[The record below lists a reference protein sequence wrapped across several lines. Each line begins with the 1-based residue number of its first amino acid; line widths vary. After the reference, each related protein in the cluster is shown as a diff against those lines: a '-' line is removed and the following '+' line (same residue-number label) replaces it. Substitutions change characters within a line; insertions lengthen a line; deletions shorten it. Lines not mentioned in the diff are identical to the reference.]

1 MTLDSVIEYEL
12 NISSSVK
19 VTENV
24 ITYQLD
30 RYAKE
35 RGIDLREI
43 SYEER
48 LNLTDKM
55 INKSYPGDIA
65 S

>member
-1 MTLDSVIEYEL
+1 MITALL
-12 NISSSVK
+12 K

-35 RGIDLREI
+35 RGIDLRGI

>member
-1 MTLDSVIEYEL
+1 MKLGIQTDICATYQYKTK
-12 NISSSVK
+12 I
-19 VTENV
+19 ENV
-24 ITYQLD
+24 MTYQLD

-35 RGIDLREI
+35 RGIDLRGI

-48 LNLTDKM
+48 LNLTDNM